1 MKITE
6 LVSKLD
12 YHFNTLAGEVI
23 TDPDRV
29 RSLRRTQISG
39 IVNDSR
45 QITENCLFF
54 CIKGAVRDGHEF
66 ARQVLL
72 DGAAALVVQEDLDL
86 SDLEGKTPVKDP
98 VIIRVQDTRY
108 AMAYISAA
116 YYGNPASRMKI
127 IGVTGTK
134 GKTTTT

>member
-54 CIKGAVRDGHEF
+54 CIKGAVRDS
-66 ARQVLL
+66 
-72 DGAAALVVQEDLDL
+72 L
-86 SDLEGKTPVKDP
+86 SNEGE
-98 VIIRVQDTRY
+98 
-108 AMAYISAA
+108 ISAILQFFKEGIEKPIA
-116 YYGNPASRMKI
+116 F
-127 IGVTGTK
+127 
-134 GKTTTT
+134 TTTDVDGNFAH